1 MLSHL
6 QSQYRGNRT
15 QLLVSV
21 RSPAE
26 ATVALEAG
34 VDILDVKEPW
44 RGSLGRPSMEVV
56 REVVTLAAGR
66 VPVSVALGEW
76 FQPVEDLPWGVTWA
90 KLGLGW
96 KQPGTLARWHA
107 VRRQLEPVP
116 LIGVAYADWQ
126 RVCGVPFERVLKWTS
141 GSGVLID
148 TAIKDGRGLLHW
160 CKVTQLQRYRA
171 MCHRAGLFLALAG
184 SLSLA
189 DVKLLAREVKPDII
203 AVRGAACVSSSRLA
217 LVDPARIRWVQEALQ
232 AGCRSSSS

>member
-1 MLSHL
+1 M
-6 QSQYRGNRT
+6 
-15 QLLVSV
+15 
-21 RSPAE
+21 
-26 ATVALEAG
+26 ALEAG

-76 FQPVEDLPWGVTWA
+76 FQPVEDLPWGVKWA

-96 KQPGTLARWHA
+96 KQASTLARWHA

-116 LIGVAYADWQ
+116 LIGVAYAYWQ

-160 CKVTQLQRYRA
+160 CKVAQLQRYRA

-203 AVRGAACVSSSRLA
+203 AVRGVACVASSRLA
-217 LVDPARIRWVQEALQ
+217 LVDPARIRWLQEALQ